1 VSLLASRPPA
11 PTGVGRPR
19 TATRVHTRRTSS
31 IVALVAAILIVAA
44 LWWSLWFFYSTLGV
58 DGWRLLVMDLIF
70 VVIGVAGLSV
80 VVAGVRAVQAATRAE
95 SRRHAGDLTGA
106 RVAAEDAKDA
116 IWYVVG
122 FGLTALVLAFL
133 SVFLSSNDGAV
144 RKTFFDWTV
153 MGKSI
158 GPLLEAFWLNIKI
171 FLVAEV
177 LVLIWGLVVALCRLV
192 PGKAGAPVRF
202 LAVAYTDLFRGM
214 PAVLVIYLIVFG
226 LGLADLPLVN
236 SLSRDQQRFWLPV
249 LALVLVYGA
258 YVTEVYRSGLESIHW
273 SQTAAARSLGL
284 SHGQTLRFVIIPQ
297 AVRRIVPPLLNDFI
311 GLQKDT
317 ALLAFVGVIEIF
329 NESTLL
335 KSKYFNLTPVVGAG
349 IAFVVITIP
358 MARFTDYLVRRDQ
371 ARMRAST

>member
-11 PTGVGRPR
+11 PTGMARPLG
-19 TATRVHTRRTSS
+19 ATRVHTRITTS
-31 IVALVAAILIVAA
+31 IVALVGGIVVVAA
-44 LWWSLWFFYSTLGV
+44 LWWSLWFFHDSLGV
-58 DGWRLLVMDLIF
+58 DGGRLLIADAVL

-80 VVAGVRAVQAATRAE
+80 TVAGVRAVRASLRAE
-95 SRRHAGDLTGA
+95 ARRQRGDLTAA

-116 IWYVVG
+116 AWYVVG
-122 FGLTALVLAFL
+122 FGLTSLVVTFLA
-133 SVFLSSNDGAV
+133 VFLSSNDGAV
-144 RKTFFDWTV
+144 RKTFLDWTV
-153 MGKSI
+153 MGKSA

-171 FLVAEV
+171 FVVAEALV
-177 LVLIWGLVVALCRLV
+177 LVWGLFIAVCRLV
-192 PGKAGAPVRF
+192 PGRAGAPVRF

-214 PAVLVIYLIVFG
+214 PAILVIYLIVFG
-226 LGLADLPLVN
+226 LGLADLPVVN
-236 SLSRDQQRFWLPV
+236 TLNRDQQRFWLPV

-258 YVTEVYRSGLESIHW
+258 YVTEVYRAGLESIHW

-284 SHGQTLRFVIIPQ
+284 SHGQTLRYVIVPQ

-358 MARFTDYLVRRDQ
+358 LARFTDYLVRRDQ

>member
-1 VSLLASRPPA
+1 
-11 PTGVGRPR
+11 
-19 TATRVHTRRTSS
+19 
-31 IVALVAAILIVAA
+31 
-44 LWWSLWFFYSTLGV
+44 
-58 DGWRLLVMDLIF
+58 
-70 VVIGVAGLSV
+70 
-80 VVAGVRAVQAATRAE
+80 
-95 SRRHAGDLTGA
+95 
-106 RVAAEDAKDA
+106 
-116 IWYVVG
+116 
-122 FGLTALVLAFL
+122 
-133 SVFLSSNDGAV
+133 
-144 RKTFFDWTV
+144 
-153 MGKSI
+153 
-158 GPLLEAFWLNIKI
+158 
-171 FLVAEV
+171 
-177 LVLIWGLVVALCRLV
+177 
-192 PGKAGAPVRF
+192 
-202 LAVAYTDLFRGM
+202 
-214 PAVLVIYLIVFG
+214 VFG

-284 SHGQTLRFVIIPQ
+284 SHGQTLRYVIIPQ

-371 ARMRAST
+371 ARTRASS

>member
-31 IVALVAAILIVAA
+31 IVALVAAILIVGA

-371 ARMRAST
+371 ARTRASS

>member
-11 PTGVGRPR
+11 PTGTVRRR
-19 TATRVHTRRTSS
+19 TATRMHTRLTAS
-31 IVALVAAILIVAA
+31 IVALVAAVAIAAA
-44 LWWSLWFFYSTLGV
+44 LWWSLWFFHTSLGV
-58 DGWRLLVMDLIF
+58 EGGRLLAVDIVL
-70 VVIGVAGLSV
+70 VVIGAAGFSV
-80 VVAGVRAVQAATRAE
+80 VAAGVLAVRASMKAE
-95 SRRHAGDLTGA
+95 GRRHAGDLSAA
-106 RVAAEDAKDA
+106 RSCAEDAKDA

-122 FGLTALVLAFL
+122 FGLTALVLTFL
-133 SVFLSSNDGAV
+133 AVFLSSNDGAV
-144 RKTFFDWTV
+144 RKTFLDWTV
-153 MGKSI
+153 MGKSV
-158 GPLLEAFWLNIKI
+158 GPLLEAFWLNVKI
-171 FLVAEV
+171 FCVAEALV
-177 LVLIWGLVVALCRLV
+177 LVWGLVVAVCRLV
-192 PGKAGAPVRF
+192 PGRAGAPVRF

-214 PAVLVIYLIVFG
+214 PAILVIYLIVFG

-236 SLSRDQQRFWLPV
+236 SLTRDQQRFWLPV
-249 LALVLVYGA
+249 FALVLVYGA
-258 YVTEVYRSGLESIHW
+258 YVTEVYRAGLESIHW

-284 SHGQTLRFVIIPQ
+284 SHGQTLRYVIVPQ

-349 IAFVVITIP
+349 IAFVLITIP
-358 MARFTDYLVRRDQ
+358 LARFTDYLVRRDQ

>member
-1 VSLLASRPPA
+1 L
-11 PTGVGRPR
+11 
-19 TATRVHTRRTSS
+19 
-31 IVALVAAILIVAA
+31 
-44 LWWSLWFFYSTLGV
+44 
-58 DGWRLLVMDLIF
+58 
-70 VVIGVAGLSV
+70 
-80 VVAGVRAVQAATRAE
+80 
-95 SRRHAGDLTGA
+95 
-106 RVAAEDAKDA
+106 
-116 IWYVVG
+116 
-122 FGLTALVLAFL
+122 
-133 SVFLSSNDGAV
+133 
-144 RKTFFDWTV
+144 
-153 MGKSI
+153 
-158 GPLLEAFWLNIKI
+158 LNIKI
-171 FLVAEV
+171 FIVAEALV
-177 LVLIWGLVVALCRLV
+177 LVWGLIVAVCRLV

-214 PAVLVIYLIVFG
+214 PAILVIYLIVFG

-236 SLSRDQQRFWLPV
+236 SLTRDQQRFWLPV

-258 YVTEVYRSGLESIHW
+258 YVTEVYRAGLESIHW

-284 SHGQTLRFVIIPQ
+284 SHGQTLRYVIVPQ

-349 IAFVVITIP
+349 IAFIVITIP
-358 MARFTDYLVRRDQ
+358 LARFTDYLVRRDQ

>member
-1 VSLLASRPPA
+1 M
-11 PTGVGRPR
+11 R
-19 TATRVHTRRTSS
+19 TRLTAS
-31 IVALVAAILIVAA
+31 IVALVVAIAVVAA
-44 LWWSLWFFYSTLGV
+44 LWWSLWFFHTSLGV
-58 DGWRLLVMDLIF
+58 DGGRLLAMDIVL
-70 VVIGVAGLSV
+70 VVLGAAGLSV
-80 VVAGVRAVQAATRAE
+80 VGAGVAAVRASMRAE
-95 SRRHAGDLTGA
+95 SRRQAGDMSVA
-106 RVAAEDAKDA
+106 RSAAEDAKEA

-122 FGLTALVLAFL
+122 FGVTALVVTFLA
-133 SVFLSSNDGAV
+133 VFLSSNDGAV

-153 MGKSI
+153 MGKSV
-158 GPLLEAFWLNIKI
+158 GPLLEAFLLNIKI
-171 FLVAEV
+171 FIVAEALV
-177 LVLIWGLVVALCRLV
+177 LVWGLIVAVCRLV

-214 PAVLVIYLIVFG
+214 PAILVIYLIVFG

-236 SLSRDQQRFWLPV
+236 SLTRDQQRFWLPV

-258 YVTEVYRSGLESIHW
+258 YVTEVYRAGLESIHW

-284 SHGQTLRFVIIPQ
+284 SHGQTLRYVIVPQ

-349 IAFVVITIP
+349 IAFIVITIP
-358 MARFTDYLVRRDQ
+358 LARFTDYLVRRDQ

>member
-1 VSLLASRPPA
+1 V
-11 PTGVGRPR
+11 R
-19 TATRVHTRRTSS
+19 TRFRSS
-31 IVALVAAILIVAA
+31 IVALVAAVAIVAA
-44 LWWSLWFFYSTLGV
+44 LWWSLWFFHRSLGV
-58 DGWRLLVMDLIF
+58 DGWRLF
-70 VVIGVAGLSV
+70 VVDLVLVVIAVAGLSV
-80 VVAGVRAVQAATRAE
+80 VIAGVGAVRAAMRADA
-95 SRRHAGDLTGA
+95 RRRAGDLTAA

-122 FGLTALVLAFL
+122 FGLTVLVVAFL
-133 SVFLSSNDGAV
+133 AVFLSSNDGAV

-158 GPLLEAFWLNIKI
+158 NPLLDAFWLNIKI
-171 FLVAEV
+171 FIVAEV
-177 LVLIWGLVVALCRLV
+177 LVLIWGLAVAVCRLV

-214 PAVLVIYLIVFG
+214 PAILVIYLIVFG

-284 SHGQTLRFVIIPQ
+284 SHGQTLRYVIIPQ

-349 IAFVVITIP
+349 IAFVVVTIP

-371 ARMRAST
+371 ARMRASS

>member
-1 VSLLASRPPA
+1 MSLLASRPPA
-11 PTGVGRPR
+11 PTGVGKPR
-19 TATRVHTRRTSS
+19 TPTRVNTRFTSS
-31 IVALVAAILIVAA
+31 IVALVAAVVIAAA
-44 LWWSLWFFYSTLGV
+44 LWWSLWFFHRSLGV
-58 DGWRLLVMDLIF
+58 DGWRLLVVDL
-70 VVIGVAGLSV
+70 VLAVIGAGGVTV
-80 VVAGVRAVQAATRAE
+80 VVAGVRAVRAAMRADA
-95 SRRHAGDLTGA
+95 RRRAGDLTAA

-122 FGLTALVLAFL
+122 FGLTALVVAFL
-133 SVFLSSNDGAV
+133 AVFLSSNDGAV

-158 GPLLEAFWLNIKI
+158 NPLLEAFWLNIKI
-171 FLVAEV
+171 FVVAEV
-177 LVLIWGLVVALCRLV
+177 LVLIWGLVVAVCRLV

-214 PAVLVIYLIVFG
+214 PAILVIYLIVFG

-284 SHGQTLRFVIIPQ
+284 SHGQTLRYVIIPQ

-349 IAFVVITIP
+349 IAFVVVTIP

-371 ARMRAST
+371 ARMRASS

>member
-1 VSLLASRPPA
+1 VSRLASRRPA
-11 PTGVGRPR
+11 STGAVRTR
-19 TATRVHTRRTSS
+19 TATRIHTRLTAS
-31 IVALVAAILIVAA
+31 IVALVVAIAVVAA
-44 LWWSLWFFYSTLGV
+44 LWWSLWFFHTSLGV
-58 DGWRLLVMDLIF
+58 DGGRLLAMDIVL
-70 VVIGVAGLSV
+70 VVIGAAGLSV
-80 VVAGVRAVQAATRAE
+80 VGAGVLAVRASTRAE
-95 SRRHAGDLTGA
+95 SRRHGGDMSAA
-106 RVAAEDAKDA
+106 RGAAEDAKDA

-122 FGLTALVLAFL
+122 FGLTALVVTFLA
-133 SVFLSSNDGAV
+133 VFLSSNDGAV
-144 RKTFFDWTV
+144 RKTFLDWTV
-153 MGKSI
+153 MGKSV

-171 FLVAEV
+171 FFVAEALV
-177 LVLIWGLVVALCRLV
+177 LVWGLIVALCRLV

-214 PAVLVIYLIVFG
+214 PAILVIYLIVFG

-236 SLSRDQQRFWLPV
+236 SLTRDQQRFWLPV

-284 SHGQTLRFVIIPQ
+284 SLGQTLRYVIVPQ

-335 KSKYFNLTPVVGAG
+335 KTKYFNLTPVVGAG
-349 IAFVVITIP
+349 IAFVLITIP
-358 MARFTDYLVRRDQ
+358 LARFTDYLVRRDQ

>member
-11 PTGVGRPR
+11 PTGAARSR
-19 TATRVHTRRTSS
+19 TATRVHTRFPSS
-31 IVALVAAILIVAA
+31 IVALVAAVVIVAA
-44 LWWSLWFFYSTLGV
+44 LWWSLWFFHTSLGV
-58 DGWRLLVMDLIF
+58 DGWRLVVMDL
-70 VVIGVAGLSV
+70 VLLVLGVAGFSV
-80 VVAGVRAVQAATRAE
+80 VGAGVRAVQAATRAE
-95 SRRHAGDLTGA
+95 SRRHAGDLTGS
-106 RVAAEDAKDA
+106 RVAAQDAKDA

-133 SVFLSSNDGAV
+133 AVFLSSNDGAV

-153 MGKSI
+153 MGKSV

-177 LVLIWGLVVALCRLV
+177 LVLIWGLVVAVCRLV
-192 PGKAGAPVRF
+192 PGKAGTPVRF

-214 PAVLVIYLIVFG
+214 PAILVIYLIVFG

-284 SHGQTLRFVIIPQ
+284 SHGQTLRYVIIPQ

-371 ARMRAST
+371 ARMRAGT

>member
-11 PTGVGRPR
+11 PTGLGRPR
-19 TATRVHTRRTSS
+19 TATRVHTRLTSS
-31 IVALVAAILIVAA
+31 IVALVVAVVIAAA
-44 LWWSLWFFYSTLGV
+44 LWWSLWFFHSSLGV
-58 DGWRLLVMDLIF
+58 DGWRLLVMDLVL

-80 VVAGVRAVQAATRAE
+80 VVAGVRAVRAALRAE
-95 SRRHAGDLTGA
+95 SQRKAGDLTAA
-106 RVAAEDAKDA
+106 RVAAQDAKDA

-133 SVFLSSNDGAV
+133 AVFLSSNDGAV

-153 MGKSI
+153 MGKSV

-171 FLVAEV
+171 FVVAEV
-177 LVLIWGLVVALCRLV
+177 LVLIWGLIVAVCRLV
-192 PGKAGAPVRF
+192 PGKAGAPVRL

-214 PAVLVIYLIVFG
+214 PAILVIYLIVFG

-249 LALVLVYGA
+249 FALVLVYGA
-258 YVTEVYRSGLESIHW
+258 YVTEVYRAGLESIHW

-349 IAFVVITIP
+349 IAFVVVTIP

-371 ARMRAST
+371 ARMRASS